1 MRGLNKFIHSEH
13 PSYMNKLIC
22 FVKRVYKQNNKSNP
36 IVLQWSRQNLT
47 VAWPFKNLFFQNI
60 YLRSFCIHCVILV
73 FININQVTIL
83 KKNFYKTL
91 IKMVKLSIWTEQ
103 NERSRC
109 LSKSTN
115 LSNWS
120 CFIFSSID
128 HVHFFYYFHLLI
140 FISCLG
146 RYAHT
151 PIYIYLYI
159 YNFFIYFYFYHLC
172 FLGYLNS
179 FLCLHDIN
187 RQSFW
192 FILFCNKIVLTFKNL
207 ISF

>member
-83 KKNFYKTL
+83 KKTF
-91 IKMVKLSIWTEQ
+91 IKLSLKWWNYPSEQ
-103 NERSRC
+103 NKMKDHDVYPSQQICQIEAA
-109 LSKSTN
+109 LYFQV
-115 LSNWS
+115 LIMYIFFII
-120 CFIFSSID
+120 FIFSSLF
-128 HVHFFYYFHLLI
+128 HVWE
-140 FISCLG
+140 G
-146 RYAHT
+146 MHT
-151 PIYIYLYI
+151 HLYI
-159 YNFFIYFYFYHLC
+159 YTYIYIISLSTFIFIIYI
-172 FLGYLNS
+172 FLAIL
-179 FLCLHDIN
+179 
-187 RQSFW
+187 
-192 FILFCNKIVLTFKNL
+192 ILFFVFMTLTIRVFGSYCFV
-207 ISF
+207 IR

>member
-47 VAWPFKNLFFQNI
+47 VAWPLKNLFFQNI

-83 KKNFYKTL
+83 KKIF
-91 IKMVKLSIWTEQ
+91 IKLSLKWWNYPSEQ
-103 NERSRC
+103 NKMKDHDVYPSQQ
-109 LSKSTN
+109 
-115 LSNWS
+115 
-120 CFIFSSID
+120 IFQIEAALYFQ
-128 HVHFFYYFHLLI
+128 VLIMYIFFYYFHLLI
-140 FISCLG
+140 FISCLR

-159 YNFFIYFYFYHLC
+159 YIISLSTFIFIIYV
-172 FLGYLNS
+172 FLAIL
-179 FLCLHDIN
+179 
-187 RQSFW
+187 
-192 FILFCNKIVLTFKNL
+192 ILFFVFRTLTIRVFGSYCFV
-207 ISF
+207 IR

>member
-1 MRGLNKFIHSEH
+1 MVQTESHSE
-13 PSYMNKLIC
+13 
-22 FVKRVYKQNNKSNP
+22 KRYLK
-36 IVLQWSRQNLT
+36 T
-47 VAWPFKNLFFQNI
+47 CFQNI

-91 IKMVKLSIWTEQ
+91 IKMGRVSIWTEQ
-103 NERSRC
+103 NERSWC

-120 CFIFSSID
+120 CFIFSSD

-140 FISCLG
+140 FISCL
-146 RYAHT
+146 RKVCTHT
-151 PIYIYLYI
+151 YIYTYIYIISLSTFIFII
-159 YNFFIYFYFYHLC
+159 YVFLAILILFFVFMTLTVK
-172 FLGYLNS
+172 
-179 FLCLHDIN
+179 
-187 RQSFW
+187 SFW